1 MSSETE
7 NKKVQFTTWVNDF
20 TDDLMSWAYHKT
32 SSKETAEDLV
42 QETFLSA
49 FNSFDNFKNN
59 SSPKTWLL
67 SILNHKIIDFYR
79 KKSKSFSI
87 IDNMAEDEANNRVN
101 DLFDENDHWKNP
113 KEHSFEVEEHLLD
126 NADFNSTLEK
136 CMENL
141 PEKWRI
147 AIHSKYLT
155 DVTVDEICKQLEVS
169 TANYWQIIH
178 RAKLHLKN
186 CIDKNWN

>member
-1 MSSETE
+1 MNNETE
-7 NKKVQFTTWVNDF
+7 HKTQQFTTWVNDF

-49 FNSFDNFKNN
+49 YNSFDNFKND

-79 KKSKSFSI
+79 KKSKSLSI
-87 IDNMAEDEANNRVN
+87 VDNNQENEANKRVN
-101 DLFDENDHWKNP
+101 DLFDENDNWKNP
-113 KEHSFEVEEHLLD
+113 KEHSFEAEEHLLD

-155 DVTVDEICKQLEVS
+155 DVSAEDVCKQLEIS
-169 TANYWQIIH
+169 IANYWQIIH

-186 CIDKNWN
+186 CIDKNWK

>member
-49 FNSFDNFKNN
+49 FHSLENFKNE

-79 KKSKSFSI
+79 KKSKSLSI
-87 IDNMAEDEANNRVN
+87 AENKQEDEANNRVN

-113 KEHSFEVEEHLLD
+113 KEHSFEAEEHLLD

-141 PEKWRI
+141 PEKWLM

>member
-7 NKKVQFTTWVNDF
+7 NKKQQFTTWVNDF

-32 SSKETAEDLV
+32 SSKETAEDL
-42 QETFLSA
+42 
-49 FNSFDNFKNN
+49 
-59 SSPKTWLL
+59 
-67 SILNHKIIDFYR
+67 SIAENKQ
-79 KKSKSFSI
+79 
-87 IDNMAEDEANNRVN
+87 EDEANNRVN

-141 PEKWRI
+141 PEKWRM

-155 DVTVDEICKQLEVS
+155 DVSVDEICKQLEVS
-169 TANYWQIIH
+169 IANYWQIIH

-186 CIDKNWN
+186 CIDKNWK

>member
-1 MSSETE
+1 MEEKTAA
-7 NKKVQFTTWVNDF
+7 KKLFEGWVNDF
-20 TDDLMSWAYHKT
+20 TDQLYSWAYHKT
-32 SSKETAEDLV
+32 SSKEMAEDLV
-42 QETFLSA
+42 QDTFLA
-49 FNSFDNFKNN
+49 AYNNLENFKND

-79 KKSKSFSI
+79 KKSKSLSI
-87 IDNMAEDEANNRVN
+87 VDNNQEEEANKRVN
-101 DLFDENDHWKNP
+101 DLFDENDNWKNP
-113 KEHSFEVEEHLLD
+113 KEYSFEVEQHLLD
-126 NADFNSTLEK
+126 NADFNLTLEK

-141 PEKWRI
+141 PEKWRM

-155 DVTVDEICKQLEVS
+155 DISTEEVCSQLEIS